1 MDWAALVIPSLV
13 ALSVTFIP
21 GLVIVIILGLG
32 GVRALAIAPLISI
45 ALISVAG
52 ILAPLAGLQWGI
64 LPVVVLAALAALAAA
79 IVRRMVRQPGSERS
93 GWLGRD
99 NLAGYAAVL
108 LAAALWLRHIV
119 GMLGRPDA
127 FSQTFDNIF
136 HLNAIRYILDT
147 GDSSSLALGQLGGT
161 ESVVSFYPGAWHDVI
176 SLVMTLGID
185 SMPLAIN
192 ALILVTAALIWPLAC
207 VFLVTSLFR
216 CHPATVL
223 AVGVMSASYANF
235 PIMLLDFGVLY
246 PNFFGLA
253 QLPVLLG
260 LAAQLFNVTEVRGE
274 PTLVAL
280 FVGIVALP
288 GVTLSHPNVIFTF
301 AAMVAPMVLWRLVLQ
316 LRAARR
322 SEIPRRSAVLQAVGL
337 VVLLLAMATP
347 WFVVQAGDWT
357 WSPVH
362 SSATAVGEFAL
373 NSAMGRPPAWF
384 LSILLVLGGVAIIRT
399 GRLAWMALSALAA
412 LFLWVVASVWV
423 IGPLRQFITGAWYN
437 DPYRLGAA
445 LPLVALPIAAF
456 GLQWAID
463 RFMAW
468 TSRDDV
474 PGPGT
479 RVRDVLLIGGVP
491 IVAIASTQITEPMT
505 WAVEHASWSY
515 GMDENS
521 ALITPDE
528 YEMLTSL
535 PELTE
540 PDSVIVTNVWTGSSL
555 AYAFGE
561 RRSTSLAPFVNPSS
575 DVIVIN
581 DLLSGGEDDP
591 DLCDALAATS
601 ADYVLDF
608 GDVEVHGGDHVFPG
622 LEDLSTSDA
631 VQLVHEVGDARL
643 YKIVACE

>member
-1 MDWAALVIPSLV
+1 MDWAALLIPTLV
-13 ALSVTFIP
+13 TLSVTFIP
-21 GLVIVIILGLG
+21 GLVIVIILGLR

-45 ALISVAG
+45 ALIAVAG
-52 ILAPLAGLQWGI
+52 ILAPLAGLRWGI
-64 LPVVVLAALAALAAA
+64 LPVVLLAVPAALTAAL
-79 IVRRMVRQPGSERS
+79 VRRRVRQPGPERP

-136 HLNAIRYILDT
+136 HLNAIRYIVDT

-176 SLVMTLGID
+176 SLVMTLGVD

-192 ALILVTAALIWPLAC
+192 SLILVTAALIWPLAC

-260 LAAQLFNVTEVRGE
+260 LAAQLFDVTEVNGE
-274 PTLVAL
+274 PAL
-280 FVGIVALP
+280 LAIFVGVVALP
-288 GVTLSHPNVIFTF
+288 GVALSHPNVVFTF
-301 AAMVAPMVLWRLVLQ
+301 AAMVAPIVLGRLVLQ
-316 LRAARR
+316 LRAAHQ
-322 SEIPRRSAVLQAVGL
+322 SGIPRNSALLQSAGL
-337 VVLLLAMATP
+337 VALLIAMATP
-347 WFVVQAGDWT
+347 WLVVQAGDWT

-362 SSATAVGEFAL
+362 SSATAVGEFVL

-384 LSILLVLGGVAIIRT
+384 LSILLLIGVAAIIRT
-399 GRLAWMALSALAA
+399 GRLVWLLLSALAA

-445 LPLVALPIAAF
+445 LPLAALPIAAL
-456 GLQWAID
+456 GLQWSVD
-463 RFMAW
+463 RLLVWRAREEA
-468 TSRDDV
+468 TGSGV
-474 PGPGT
+474 
-479 RVRDVLLIGGVP
+479 RVREALVIGGVP
-491 IVAIASTQITEPMT
+491 IIAIASTQVTEPMT
-505 WAVEHASWSY
+505 
-515 GMDENS
+515 
-521 ALITPDE
+521 
-528 YEMLTSL
+528 
-535 PELTE
+535 
-540 PDSVIVTNVWTGSSL
+540 
-555 AYAFGE
+555 
-561 RRSTSLAPFVNPSS
+561 
-575 DVIVIN
+575 
-581 DLLSGGEDDP
+581 
-591 DLCDALAATS
+591 
-601 ADYVLDF
+601 
-608 GDVEVHGGDHVFPG
+608 
-622 LEDLSTSDA
+622 
-631 VQLVHEVGDARL
+631 
-643 YKIVACE
+643 

>member
-1 MDWAALVIPSLV
+1 MDWAALLIPTLV
-13 ALSVTFIP
+13 TLSVTFIP
-21 GLVIVIILGLG
+21 GLVIVIILGLR

-45 ALISVAG
+45 ALIAVAG
-52 ILAPLAGLQWGI
+52 ILAPLAGLRWGI
-64 LPVVVLAALAALAAA
+64 LPVVLLAVPAALTAAL
-79 IVRRMVRQPGSERS
+79 VRRRVRQPGPERP

-136 HLNAIRYILDT
+136 HLNAIRYIVDT

-176 SLVMTLGID
+176 SLVMTLGVD

-192 ALILVTAALIWPLAC
+192 SLILVTAALIWPLAC

-260 LAAQLFNVTEVRGE
+260 LAAQLFDVTEVNGE
-274 PTLVAL
+274 PAL
-280 FVGIVALP
+280 LAIFVGVVALP
-288 GVTLSHPNVIFTF
+288 GVALSHPNVVFTF
-301 AAMVAPMVLWRLVLQ
+301 AAMVAPIVLGRLVLQ
-316 LRAARR
+316 LRAAHQ
-322 SEIPRRSAVLQAVGL
+322 SGIPRNSALLQSAGL
-337 VVLLLAMATP
+337 VALLIAMATP
-347 WFVVQAGDWT
+347 WLVVQAGDWT

-362 SSATAVGEFAL
+362 SSATAVGEFVL

-384 LSILLVLGGVAIIRT
+384 LSILLLIGVAAIIRT
-399 GRLAWMALSALAA
+399 GRLVWLLLSALAA

-445 LPLVALPIAAF
+445 LPLAALPIAAL
-456 GLQWAID
+456 GLQWSVD
-463 RFMAW
+463 RLLVWRAREEA
-468 TSRDDV
+468 TGSGV
-474 PGPGT
+474 
-479 RVRDVLLIGGVP
+479 RVREALVIGGVP
-491 IVAIASTQITEPMT
+491 IIAIASTQVTEPMT

-515 GMDENS
+515 GMAEDS

-540 PDSVIVTNVWTGSSL
+540 PGSVIVTNVWNGSSL

-561 RRSTSLAPFVNPSS
+561 RRSTSLAPFVNPSP
-575 DVIVIN
+575 DVLVIN
-581 DLLSGGEDDP
+581 DLLSGGDDNP
-591 DLCDALAATS
+591 ISVPLTESTS

-622 LEDLSTSDA
+622 LEPAAHLRRRASR
-631 VQLVHEVGDARL
+631 ARGRRGTPL
-643 YKIVACE
+643 